1 MRKLKRFARRRK
13 TLILR
18 AVSIAVPMVM
28 ALMLLSQTAFAKNTY
43 VITDGTRVFTYT
55 TFATNPAE
63 VLGEAGLELD
73 ENDTYTTSNGVGMS
87 SITVR
92 RSQDITIEYYGEV
105 IHATSFGES
114 VEHLLNRLNISLG
127 THDAVSV
134 DLSAQTYDGMAL
146 RIDTVIQQ
154 EETYTTTLAH
164 ETTYCSASYLP
175 AGVKEV
181 LTQGSDGEVL
191 CTASVT
197 YINGVEAERT
207 VLSQDV
213 TIHPVNALVAVG
225 TGDPVEAVDT
235 NAMPI
240 IGDGTITLPTGE
252 VLTYTHSMICDATS
266 YCDTGLTATGS
277 YARYGAIAVDPDVIP
292 YGTRM
297 FIISTDGEYIYGI
310 ATAED
315 TGHPDFISGDRIDL
329 WLPTES
335 ECVAF
340 GNRDCIVYF
349 LGSE

>member
-1 MRKLKRFARRRK
+1 MRELKRFAKRRK
-13 TLILR
+13 TLLLR
-18 AVSIAVPMVM
+18 TVAVLVPMVM
-28 ALMLLSQTAFAKNTY
+28 ALLLLSQTAFAKNTY
-43 VITDGTRVFTYT
+43 VITDGTRVFTYSTFT
-55 TFATNPAE
+55 TDPEE

-73 ENDTYTTSNGVGMS
+73 ENDTYTTSPGVGMS
-87 SITVR
+87 SITIR

-105 IHATSFGES
+105 IHATSFGET

-127 THDAVSV
+127 THDVVSV
-134 DLSAQTYDGMAL
+134 DPDQSTYDGMTL
-146 RIDTVIQQ
+146 SIDTVIRQ

-164 ETTYCSASYLP
+164 ETTYCSAAYLP
-175 AGVKEV
+175 AGMEEV
-181 LTQGSDGEVL
+181 LTEGSDGEVL

-197 YINGVEAERT
+197 YVNGVESERT

-213 TIHPVNALVAVG
+213 TIHPVDALVAVG
-225 TGDPVEAVDT
+225 TGDPVAAVDVD
-235 NAMPI
+235 AMPI

-252 VLTYTHSMICDATS
+252 VLTYTHTMICDATS

-277 YARYGAIAVDPDVIP
+277 YARYGAIAVDPKVIP

-315 TGHPDFISGDRIDL
+315 TGHPDFIAGDRIDL

-335 ECVAF
+335 ECVQF